1 MSTRDQYF
9 HQGLAH
15 FVRRRSDEAIAAFT
29 KAIKLDDGYAGAHM
43 ALAQS
48 YDQKGMIDDAITT
61 IKRAIA
67 LNPKEPLYHASLSVL
82 YRKKEMIP
90 EAEAQ
95 MAEAMALQRGS

>member
-1 MSTRDQYF
+1 MK
-9 HQGLAH
+9 LLPPLP
-15 FVRRRSDEAIAAFT
+15 RRFE
-29 KAIKLDDGYAGAHM
+29 LDDSYADGYM

-48 YDQKGMIDDAITT
+48 YDQKGMIDDAIAT

-95 MAEAMALQRGS
+95 MAEAMGPQHGS